1 VLPKSYELV
10 REYVGHGIGK
20 DLHEP
25 PQIPNFGPSGHGLEL
40 EVGLV
45 LAIEPMVNAGGW
57 KTRMLD
63 DGWTVVTE
71 DDALSCHFE
80 HTVAITEDGPVV
92 LTVE

>member
-1 VLPKSYELV
+1 
-10 REYVGHGIGK
+10 
-20 DLHEP
+20 
-25 PQIPNFGPSGHGLEL
+25 LEL
-40 EVGLV
+40 KAGLV